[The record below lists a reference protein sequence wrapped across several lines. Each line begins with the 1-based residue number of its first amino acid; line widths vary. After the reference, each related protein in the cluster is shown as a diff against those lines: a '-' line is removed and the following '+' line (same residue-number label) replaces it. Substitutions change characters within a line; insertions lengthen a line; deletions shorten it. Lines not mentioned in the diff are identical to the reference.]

1 MNTRNIRF
9 SALAIATACLFAALW
24 FDNRDGVQARASDQQ
39 IYQVAIPLGL
49 IEPDIPSD
57 NPLTAEKIEL
67 GKKLFFDVRLS
78 LKGKMSCA
86 TCHNPNHGFA
96 EPRAVSVS
104 ANGDKQRRNAPTI
117 LNAGYL
123 PLVMWDGRFR
133 TLEQQS
139 LEPFSIWGDM
149 SKDMGEVMEVIA
161 ADPDYQRMFLNVS
174 DTGPTVAVMAKALA
188 AYQRSLVSGGTRF
201 DQYLYGERK
210 DALTDLEKLG
220 YEIFV
225 GRASCINCHDIF
237 HKSVNPLGGAVATF
251 TDSRFHNLGVGYSNG
266 VMKDT
271 GRFEVTRDPANWG
284 AFKTPT
290 LRNVALTSPYMHD
303 GSLATL
309 EDVVDFY
316 NQGGIPNPNISPGL
330 RALHLT
336 PMQKQGLVAFL
347 RALTDPELERQM
359 NSSQKAQAATSK

>member
-1 MNTRNIRF
+1 MSTRDRRF
-9 SALAIATACLFAALW
+9 SALAITIACLFAASW
-24 FDNRDGVQARASDQQ
+24 FENRYGAQVRASDKQT
-39 IYQVAIPLGL
+39 YQVAIPLGL

-57 NPLTAEKIEL
+57 NPLTVEKIEL
-67 GKKLFFDVRLS
+67 GKKLFFDTRLS
-78 LKGKMSCA
+78 LKGTTSCA

-96 EPRAVSVS
+96 ESRPVSVS
-104 ANGDKQRRNAPTI
+104 ANGDKQRRNAPTV

-139 LEPFSIWGDM
+139 IEPFTTWGDM
-149 SKDMGEVMEVIA
+149 SIDIGDVMELIS
-161 ADPDYQRMFLNVS
+161 ADSDYLRMFRIVY
-174 DTGPTVAVMAKALA
+174 DTGPTVDAMGKAIA
-188 AYQRSLVSGGTRF
+188 AYQRSLVSGDTRF
-201 DQYLYGERK
+201 DQFLYGERK

-237 HKSVNPLGGAVATF
+237 HKSVNPLGGAIATF

-271 GRFEVTRDPANWG
+271 GRFEVTRDPLNWG

-290 LRNVALTSPYMHD
+290 LRNVALTPPYMHD

-330 RALHLT
+330 RTLHLT
-336 PMQKQGLVAFL
+336 QMQKQGLVAFL
-347 RALTDPELERQM
+347 RALTDPEIERQAA
-359 NSSQKAQAATSK
+359 STQKAQAALQR